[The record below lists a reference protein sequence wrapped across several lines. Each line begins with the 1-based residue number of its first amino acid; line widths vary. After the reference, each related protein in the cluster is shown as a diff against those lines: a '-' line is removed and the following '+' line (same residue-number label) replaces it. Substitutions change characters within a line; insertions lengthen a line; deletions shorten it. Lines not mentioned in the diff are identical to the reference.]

1 MLYFTHL
8 RFDLSEVLCVLWK
21 TLSWTRSAAL
31 PYPNIWGWKCVA
43 STDYCYLNK
52 AGVQGIWGTELQL
65 VAVDVRTKTN
75 KIVPPPLLHS
85 ANPRYSRLIWRLL
98 LTSIYFIVITY
109 ALPMWGFLYKNCSSV
124 DLPTG
129 GFRKKTNSVNSIT
142 YSGVLSLT
150 AESTRRW
157 SWMKRCVFFLDNTR
171 NVQPVPSRNFV

>member
-129 GFRKKTNSVNSIT
+129 GFRKKNQQCKLNYIFWSLES
-142 YSGVLSLT
+142 YSWKYKEVELN
-150 AESTRRW
+150 E
-157 SWMKRCVFFLDNTR
+157 KVCFFPGQYKKCSAGT
-171 NVQPVPSRNFV
+171 Q